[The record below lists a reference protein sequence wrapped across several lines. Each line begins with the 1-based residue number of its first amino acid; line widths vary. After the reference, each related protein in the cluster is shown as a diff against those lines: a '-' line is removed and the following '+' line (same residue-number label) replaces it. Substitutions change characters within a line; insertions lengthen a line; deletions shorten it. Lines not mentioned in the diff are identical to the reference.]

1 MLLKKSIVW
10 VDIGLLILALM
21 LFGIAGCTKDHLT
34 TMAKTKETDMKYE
47 STYPTFHASPRRDCA
62 IPVTSGAKGDI
73 AWSHELGLPNT
84 DVLPA
89 LLIWDEHIVAVTFP
103 ELALFTTYGKRLW
116 QRTKQIGSS
125 LAVANGLLYY
135 ENKWSFLDAVNIENE
150 LVLDSD
156 PLPGAMN
163 DEFRVTLLWPGK
175 RDFIAVA
182 FWPGLESEQDP
193 EVLVR
198 RVVYGEDISLWGENF
213 KGSQQSLPIFV
224 PESDALVLS
233 MIGEVIYIDTKLGDV
248 TARYIISLD
257 ELVYW
262 SADQEGTLCITG
274 YHEEQKELLALI

>member
-1 MLLKKSIVW
+1 
-10 VDIGLLILALM
+10 
-21 LFGIAGCTKDHLT
+21 
-34 TMAKTKETDMKYE
+34 
-47 STYPTFHASPRRDCA
+47 
-62 IPVTSGAKGDI
+62 
-73 AWSHELGLPNT
+73 
-84 DVLPA
+84 
-89 LLIWDEHIVAVTFP
+89 
-103 ELALFTTYGKRLW
+103 
-116 QRTKQIGSS
+116 
-125 LAVANGLLYY
+125 
-135 ENKWSFLDAVNIENE
+135 
-150 LVLDSD
+150 
-156 PLPGAMN
+156 MN

-233 MIGEVIYIDTKLGDV
+233 IIGEVIYIDTKLGDV

-257 ELVYW
+257 ELVDW

-274 YHEEQKELLALI
+274 YHEEQKVLLAMSLAGEEKWRWVDRDKSDRWVPYQPPIRSGSRRVYALTGGCVLAIEQGNLLWQYKVKNGTPKHGSSLADGSLLVTAGKTLIHLDSAGNERFMVSLEDEILTPPVVDAEGNIYVATAAHLVKIK